1 MNKLCYIFNTET
13 QSYQLK
19 SVPSHINVIYKNIQ
33 ETSYTCKQNQTKKH
47 IKSYLSTNSTNSWV
61 DSLYS
66 EYYSDT
72 E

>member
-19 SVPSHINVIYKNIQ
+19 EVPSHVNVIYQTIQ
-33 ETSYTCKQNQTKKH
+33 ETPCKQNQNQKN
-47 IKSYLSTNSTNSWV
+47 IKSSSLSTNSWV

-66 EYYSDT
+66 EYYSDSN
-72 E
+72 

>member
-19 SVPSHINVIYKNIQ
+19 SVPSHINVIYKKIQ
-33 ETSYTCKQNQTKKH
+33 ETPCKQNQNHKN
-47 IKSYLSTNSTNSWV
+47 IKSSLSTNSWV

-66 EYYSDT
+66 EYYSDP

>member
-19 SVPSHINVIYKNIQ
+19 SVPSHINVFYKNQ
-33 ETSYTCKQNQTKKH
+33 H
-47 IKSYLSTNSTNSWV
+47 IKSSPSSPSSPSYSSSTNSRV
-61 DSLYS
+61 ESLYA
-66 EYYSDT
+66 EYYSDS

>member
-1 MNKLCYIFNTET
+1 MNKLCYIFNTDT

-33 ETSYTCKQNQTKKH
+33 EKSYPCKPNQTKKNT
-47 IKSYLSTNSTNSWV
+47 KSSLATKSWV
-61 DSLYS
+61 YSLYS
-66 EYYSDT
+66 EYYSDP